1 MKELYTIGYS
11 NFSIDDFIL
20 TLKNHNID
28 ALADVRS
35 QPYSRFKPEY
45 NKENL
50 KRVLNDNDIRYVFLG
65 DQCGARSEDENCYIG
80 ERADYNLIKNTV
92 LFQKGLERI
101 KKGLEKYSI
110 VLLCAEKDPIT
121 CHRNILV
128 CRNLKMDKLSINH
141 IITKNEIEPNEE
153 SEKRLLKLFNLDQ
166 NDLFSDKDSL
176 LNEAYDRQGKMIAYT
191 RFIEG
196 AFSA

>member
-1 MKELYTIGYS
+1 MKKLYTIGYS

-20 TLKNHNID
+20 TLKNNNID

-50 KRVLNDNDIRYVFLG
+50 DLVLNSNGIQYVFLG
-65 DQCGARSEDENCYIG
+65 TQCGARSEDESCYIE
-80 ERADYNLIKNTV
+80 ERADYNLIKNTEI
-92 LFQKGLERI
+92 FQKGLERI
-101 KKGLEKYSI
+101 RNGLERYSI

-141 IITKNEIEPNEE
+141 IISRDEIETNEE

-166 NDLFSDKDSL
+166 NDLFSDRDSL
-176 LNEAYDRQGKMIAYT
+176 LNEAYDRQGKLISYT
-191 RFIEG
+191 RIVEG
-196 AFSA
+196 VLSE